1 MKINNF
7 IYNINDR
14 VVYRIDSP
22 SILMVQL
29 VLVDLKFIE
38 IIHFFKQIND
48 SSLAVLLLYLQK

>member
-22 SILMVQL
+22 SILIVQIAL
-29 VLVDLKFIE
+29 IDLKFIE
-38 IIHFFKQIND
+38 IIHFFKQFFTCSA
-48 SSLAVLLLYLQK
+48 SSVPKKMT